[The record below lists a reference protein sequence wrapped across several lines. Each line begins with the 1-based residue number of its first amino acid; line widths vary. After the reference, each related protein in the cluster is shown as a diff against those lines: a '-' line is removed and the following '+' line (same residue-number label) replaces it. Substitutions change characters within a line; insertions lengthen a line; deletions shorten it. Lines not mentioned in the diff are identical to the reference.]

1 MNLFTKRFGLVLTS
15 VIGVGAI
22 ATLATGA
29 SFALFSATGPTQ
41 NNTFA
46 AGTVTL
52 PSSLS
57 TGSVTLNLTNMAP
70 GDTGSGSYVLDYT
83 GSIPAFLGLKV
94 TTSGDTGL
102 GITLAV
108 TDVNNDSGYCII
120 GTNTGAPFW
129 CTTSTVN
136 PTVIGGSPYVVPVD
150 HNVGTQQDI
159 YMLPGLNTVCETD
172 SGLAN
177 NYTACPTSLPS
188 NAVQTWGDI
197 AAPNQAVNLQLD
209 VSLPL
214 SAGNQYQ
221 GEAVTVTLQLI
232 AVQAPNNINSTGCP
246 STSLCPTAWS

>member
-1 MNLFTKRFGLVLTS
+1 MNLVNKRAALLATA

-52 PSSLS
+52 NQTLDPS
-57 TGSVTLNLTNMAP
+57 SVTLNLGNMAP

-94 TTSGDTGL
+94 TDTSDTGL
-102 GITLAV
+102 GLVLAV
-108 TDVNNDSGYCII
+108 TDSNQDSGYCII
-120 GTNTGAPFW
+120 GTNTGSYPW
-129 CTTSTVN
+129 CSTSTVN
-136 PTVIGGSPYVVPVD
+136 PPVIGGSPYVIPVN

-159 YMLPGLNTVCETD
+159 YMLPGVNTVCETD

-177 NYTACPTSLPS
+177 GYTLCPSPLPS
-188 NAVQTWGDI
+188 DAVQTMGDI
-197 AAPNQAVNLQLD
+197 AGGTKQAVNLQLY

-221 GEAVTVTLQLI
+221 GTAATVTLQLI
-232 AVQAPNNINSTGCP
+232 AVQAPNNISSSCP
-246 STSLCPTAWS
+246 STSLCPKAWS